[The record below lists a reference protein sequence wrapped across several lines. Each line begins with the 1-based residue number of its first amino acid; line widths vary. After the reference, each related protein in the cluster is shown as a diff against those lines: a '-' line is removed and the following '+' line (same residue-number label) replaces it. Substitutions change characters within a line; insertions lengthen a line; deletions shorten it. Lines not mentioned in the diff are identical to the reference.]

1 MQPDYTKLH
10 DQLLREG
17 TIQLELGEH
26 PLDAAEWE
34 LLDELTSP
42 PNVPYE
48 HVLIGDAGEQ
58 NYVDVARFMT
68 DVERPEYVNP
78 EVSHRV
84 IDILSQPK
92 MAEFFRQVVGYD
104 NLVIRRCQVNQMS
117 EGGFVGLHLDTDS
130 NPDYI
135 SPVVLQFSSDYEGG
149 DYVVHHHTLGRQAF
163 SSRCYSMIISRCN
176 LPHEVTKVTK
186 GRRKSLVFFMSQH
199 AGDNRR
205 WEGQAVASGNE
216 DYSNQSSTE
225 LIERPVM

>member
-1 MQPDYTKLH
+1 MRPDYTKLH
-10 DQLLREG
+10 DQLEREG

-26 PLDAAEWE
+26 PLEAAEWE
-34 LLDELTSP
+34 RLNELTSP
-42 PNVPYE
+42 PYVPYE
-48 HVLIGDAGEQ
+48 HVLIGDAGEM

-68 DVERPEYVNP
+68 DVERPQVVNP
-78 EVSHRV
+78 QVSHQV
-84 IDILSQPK
+84 LAILGQPK

-104 NLVIRRCQVNQMS
+104 ELVIRRCQVNLMS

-149 DYVVHHHTLGRQAF
+149 DYVVHHHKLGTQAF
-163 SSRCYSMIISRCN
+163 RSRCYSMIISRCN

-205 WEGQAVASGNE
+205 LDGHATGNGDGE
-216 DYSNQSSTE
+216 YSQQSS
-225 LIERPVM
+225 MS